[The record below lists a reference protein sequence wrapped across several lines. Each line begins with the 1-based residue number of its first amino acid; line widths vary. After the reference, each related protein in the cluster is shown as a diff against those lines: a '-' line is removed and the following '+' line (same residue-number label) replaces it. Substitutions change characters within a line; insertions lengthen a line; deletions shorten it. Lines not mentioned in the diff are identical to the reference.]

1 MKRPTPNDILKRFL
15 SLRTNKIYT
24 LPIVILMPH
33 SRCNCRCVMCD
44 IWKGNN
50 NIKQLEETDIEKLL
64 SSLKTFSTKLVVM
77 SGGEALMH
85 PNFFKLCDIL
95 HSRKIKI
102 TILSTGLLLKKYA
115 EEIITKTNE
124 VIVSL
129 DGSQEIH
136 DKIRNIPYAF
146 NKLKDGVAELKNL
159 NKNYRIT
166 ARCVIQKTNF
176 KDLPNIIDAAKD
188 IGLDQ
193 ISFLNA
199 DVSTDAFNRP
209 NLWEDEKVGEV
220 KLSFEEV
227 AQFKEIIE
235 SLINTHSKDFKNSF
249 IAESPDKLRRFY
261 NYYAAFYG
269 LCDFSTVTCNAPW
282 VSTVIEADGSVRP
295 CFFHKKIGNIK
306 NHDLVDILNSESAI
320 TFRNNLDLKTN
331 SVCKKCVCSLN
342 LSPLEKL

>member
-33 SRCNCRCVMCD
+33 SPCNCRCVMCD
-44 IWKGNN
+44 IWKDNN

-64 SSLKTFSTKLVVM
+64 SSLKTFRTKLVVM

-85 PNFFKLCDIL
+85 PNFFRLCDIL

-115 EEIITKTNE
+115 EEIIAKTNE

-129 DGSQEIH
+129 DGSQVVH
-136 DKIRNIPYAF
+136 DKIRNIPDAF
-146 NKLKDGVAELKNL
+146 KKLKDGVAELKNL
-159 NKNYRIT
+159 NKDYRVT
-166 ARCVIQKTNF
+166 ARCVVQKANF
-176 KDLPNIIDAAKD
+176 NDLPNIVDTAHEIE
-188 IGLDQ
+188 LDQ
-193 ISFLNA
+193 ISFLSA

-209 NLWEDEKVGEV
+209 DLWEDDKINEV
-220 KLSFEEV
+220 RLSRDELD
-227 AQFKEIIE
+227 QFQEIIE
-235 SLINTHSKDFKNSF
+235 NLINTHTKDFKNGF

-269 LCDFSTVTCNAPW
+269 LCDFPTVTCNAPW
-282 VSTVIEADGSVRP
+282 VSTVIEADGTVRP

-306 NHDLVDILNSESAI
+306 NQDLVDILNSEDTI
-320 TFRNNLDLKTN
+320 TFRNNLDIKTN
-331 SVCKKCVCSLN
+331 SICKKCVCSLN
-342 LSPLEKL
+342 LSPLAKL